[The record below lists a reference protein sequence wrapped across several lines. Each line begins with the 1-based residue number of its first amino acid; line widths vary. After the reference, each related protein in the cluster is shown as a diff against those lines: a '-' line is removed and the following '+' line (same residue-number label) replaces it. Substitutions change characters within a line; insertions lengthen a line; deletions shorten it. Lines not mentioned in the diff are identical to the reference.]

1 MPCCGGKR
9 AALKQ
14 QAKTPQRSSTRV
26 VRYTGNATVT
36 VQGPVTG
43 KQYTFSPQLPL
54 QYVDIRDAAYFSQIP
69 QLQQ

>member
-1 MPCCGGKR
+1 MTCCGGKR

-14 QAKTPQRSSTRV
+14 QAKTLQSSNTRM
-26 VRYTGNATVT
+26 VRYTGKVTVT

-54 QYVDIRDAAYFSQIP
+54 QYVDVRDAVYFSQIP